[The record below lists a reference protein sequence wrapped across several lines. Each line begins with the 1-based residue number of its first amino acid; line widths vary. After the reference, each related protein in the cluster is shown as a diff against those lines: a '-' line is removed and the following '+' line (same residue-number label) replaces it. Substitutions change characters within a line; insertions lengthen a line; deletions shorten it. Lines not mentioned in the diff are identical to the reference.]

1 MSARHA
7 FVVLGLSAAALT
19 GCGSGFTAVEPRV
32 LAPHELTLRYENEFQ
47 VQSPK
52 GVVAT
57 GVRYRGLAEYVAC
70 VPDAE
75 RHALAAETAGDAAVG
90 MTVAGITLGV
100 GGMAG
105 LAGLAYQNNPD
116 LMWGLL
122 LGGIGTELI
131 GLVMT
136 AVGRA
141 TKIDAH
147 GHAVDA
153 VNYYNDAVGSLGG
166 RCGPRGAE
174 MPQTQYVDAPAPPA
188 APAPIYPVPV
198 QPDVP
203 MLPPALP
210 EPEGT
215 TPQQPADLPPERIIL
230 DNP

>member
-1 MSARHA
+1 MSARNA
-7 FVVLGLSAAALT
+7 LAVLGLSAFALA
-19 GCGSGFTAVEPRV
+19 GCGSGFTTVEPRV
-32 LAPHELTLRYENEFQ
+32 LAPHELSLRYENEFQ
-47 VQSPK
+47 VHSPQ
-52 GVVAT
+52 GIVAT

-75 RHALAAETAGDAAVG
+75 RHALAAETAGDTAVG
-90 MTVAGITLGV
+90 LTVAGITLGV

-122 LGGIGTELI
+122 LSGIGVEVI
-131 GLVMT
+131 GLVLT
-136 AVGRA
+136 AAGRA

-153 VNYYNDAVGSLGG
+153 VNYYNDAVGSRGG

-174 MPQTQYVDAPAPPA
+174 MPQPEYVDAPA
-188 APAPIYPVPV
+188 APGPILPVPV

-215 TPQQPADLPPERIIL
+215 MPQQPADLPPERIIL